1 MSPVG
6 LGGRAVETMPVSILS
21 SATQVRL
28 GWMLVTRAC
37 APRALHGPVSCLGAS
52 KTGMPRLCL
61 QALFGLI
68 HAALCA
74 FCPLGSRVQAGG
86 EEVVWKD
93 AHPEHQGLCSSTCG
107 HNTVKV
113 ARMVACVPG
122 CGTSFIAVAQCTRLL
137 ILFIFFLIRSLF
149 LRQ

>member
-21 SATQVRL
+21 SATQGHL

-37 APRALHGPVSCLGAS
+37 APRALHGPLTACELPGGIQDRNAQAVPSGLVWSHPRSPVCILP
-52 KTGMPRLCL
+52 TGVPW
-61 QALFGLI
+61 
-68 HAALCA
+68 
-74 FCPLGSRVQAGG
+74 
-86 EEVVWKD
+86 WKD

-107 HNTVKV
+107 HDTVKV
-113 ARMVACVPG
+113 ARMVACVLG

-137 ILFIFFLIRSLF
+137 ISIHFFPDKIIVSEAIEA
-149 LRQ
+149 